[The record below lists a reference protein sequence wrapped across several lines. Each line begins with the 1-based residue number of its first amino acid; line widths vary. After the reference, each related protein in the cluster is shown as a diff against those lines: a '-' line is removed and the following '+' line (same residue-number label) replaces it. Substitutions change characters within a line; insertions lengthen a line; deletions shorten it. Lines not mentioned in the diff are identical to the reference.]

1 MSGSLEE
8 DLLVAG
14 VGDWVHFGEVAWLAA
29 QRGAQPGREDQI
41 AATLAALRNLQE
53 RGLMEIGDVGP
64 DGFTAWHVPI
74 DEVEERVRE
83 IQCQVTSDGSRIR
96 RSATRPPAN
105 DGIET
110 HERMGTQLELQKHAR
125 SAGPRGACRL
135 RSGGRASGGCKRDGL
150 YVRPDIYIY
159 DVPRGPCFHDSWHRS
174 DASRLRRGG

>member
-83 IQCQVTSDGSRIR
+83 AWFALDRDPVPGDIGWL
-96 RSATRPPAN
+96 AN
-105 DGIET
+105 TPLGD
-110 HERMGTQLELQKHAR
+110 Q
-125 SAGPRGACRL
+125 AGQ
-135 RSGGRASGGCKRDGL
+135 
-150 YVRPDIYIY
+150 
-159 DVPRGPCFHDSWHRS
+159 
-174 DASRLRRGG
+174 